1 MNMSNAIR
9 DFYNEIADDYAND
22 EYENDSI
29 LTLLEQFTSL
39 LPPSPKILDMGCGAG
54 YRCRDLN
61 SPGAMIT
68 GIDISEK
75 AIQIARDKNPD
86 CLFAVMDFMTMS
98 DSLGRFD
105 AIISIATLIH
115 VPKNSLPI
123 MFSQISKCLN
133 ENGLL
138 LLIVSDGNGETQSN
152 YSKMINDKQHEFI
165 NYYYDEAL
173 LSRMALEHSIYFKE
187 SLVMPEKYSQ
197 KGYKCY
203 IYQKCN
209 R

>member
-1 MNMSNAIR
+1 MDISNAIR

-22 EYENDSI
+22 EYENDSL
-29 LTLLEQFTSL
+29 LTLLECFTSL
-39 LPPSPKILDMGCGAG
+39 LPPSPMVLDMGCGAG

-61 SPGAMIT
+61 SLGAMIT

-75 AIQIARDKNPD
+75 AIQIVRDKNPD

-133 ENGLL
+133 ENGFL
-138 LLIVSDGNGETQSN
+138 LLIVSDGNGEIQSN
-152 YSKMINDKQHEFI
+152 YSKMINDKQYEFV